1 MLCLSIDLNHLR
13 VCFFIFAETFFI
25 KRLVVCFKFVTF
37 ALAFG

>member
-1 MLCLSIDLNHLR
+1 MLCFSIDLNHLR
-13 VCFFIFAETFFI
+13 VCFFIFAETFFS